1 MRKSGLAYIL
11 LLPALLV
18 VLLLVLYPFIYG
30 LQISFT
36 NMNMYTVWEPKFI
49 GLLNYQRVLTDK
61 ILHAVNYW
69 QLLGR
74 TVVWTGVNVF
84 FHVLIGLCVALL
96 LNRRIKLAPLYRAIL
111 ILPWAIPDFI
121 SCLVWKNEF
130 HMVFGSINIIL
141 DRIGLTPI
149 TWLKSYPEA
158 FIAIIITNV
167 WLGFSFM
174 SIVILGGLQSIS
186 PEFYEAAQIDG
197 ASAWQQFKN
206 ITLPMLR
213 PVLTPA
219 IVLGSIWTFNK
230 LIVPFIITLGGPAET
245 THILVTANYSA
256 AFQYYRY
263 GFAAAFSMI
272 NFLMLLLFAL
282 FYMRMT
288 RGAKGVYE

>member
-1 MRKSGLAYIL
+1 MRKSGLVYIL
-11 LLPALLV
+11 LLPAIIV
-18 VLLLVLYPFIYG
+18 VLFLVIYPFIYG

-36 NMNMYTVWEPKFI
+36 NMNMYTVWEPKYI

-74 TVVWTGVNVF
+74 TMVWTGVNVF
-84 FHVLIGLCVALL
+84 FHVLIGLCVAIL
-96 LNRRIKLAPLYRAIL
+96 LNRKLKIAPLYRAIL

-141 DRIGLTPI
+141 GRIGLTPI

-167 WLGFSFM
+167 WLGFAFM

-186 PEFYEAAQIDG
+186 PEYYEAAQIDG
-197 ASAWQQFKN
+197 ASAWQQFIN

-230 LIVPFIITLGGPAET
+230 LIVPFIITLGGPAEK

-263 GFAAAFSMI
+263 GFASAFSMI
-272 NFLMLLLFAL
+272 NFLTLLLFAL
-282 FYMRMT
+282 LYMRMS